1 MQWMRKRRIAVK
13 PFYIV
18 QILKPATQIG
28 YGEVFASQEEA
39 TRDAQRRQA
48 ADKDN
53 RYAVMRAVAVTVRP
67 VPAVEMEVIES

>member
-1 MQWMRKRRIAVK
+1 MK
-13 PFYIV
+13 PFYTV
-18 QILKPATQIG
+18 QVVKSAAQTG
-28 YGEVFASQEEA
+28 HGEIFADQEEA

-67 VPAVEMEVIES
+67 VPAVEMEVVE